1 VRRLLPDV
9 ADERIDQV
17 YDDLRLIGPIDGRAG
32 VSLGMVASADGAATV
47 AGRTASLGGAADQ
60 AAYGALR
67 GAADAILV
75 GAGTVRA
82 ENYGPAA
89 GGAERRRRRTAK
101 GLTPEPRLVV
111 VSNRLDFDP
120 AARVFADPDHPPLL
134 ATNARAAA
142 QAASLSGV
150 AELLVVGDE
159 AVDLTVLLV
168 ELAERGYAGVLCE
181 GGPTLN
187 GALLEDGLVDALF
200 LTIAPVLVGG
210 AAGRI
215 VSGLVEV
222 DLDLE
227 LAELRSADGELL
239 LHYRRRSAIPDDRL

>member
-1 VRRLLPDV
+1 MRRLLPDV
-9 ADERIDQV
+9 ADEPLDQA
-17 YDDLRLIGPIDGRAG
+17 YDDLRLTGPVEGRAG

-60 AAYGALR
+60 AAYVALR
-67 GAADAILV
+67 AAADAILV

-89 GGAERRRRRTAK
+89 GGADRQRRRMSK
-101 GLTPEPRLVV
+101 GLTPAPRLVV

-120 AARVFADPDHPPLL
+120 AARVFGDPDHPPLI

-142 QAASLSGV
+142 QASSLTGI
-150 AELLVVGDE
+150 AELMVVGDE

-168 ELAERGYAGVLCE
+168 ELAQRSYGGVLCE

-187 GALLEDGLVDALF
+187 GALLEHDLVDALF
-200 LTIAPVLVGG
+200 LTVAPVLVGG

-215 VSGLVEV
+215 VSGLAEV
-222 DLDLE
+222 DLPLE
-227 LAELRSADGELL
+227 LVELRSNEGELL
-239 LHYRRRSAIPDDRL
+239 LHYRRRTAVLDDRL